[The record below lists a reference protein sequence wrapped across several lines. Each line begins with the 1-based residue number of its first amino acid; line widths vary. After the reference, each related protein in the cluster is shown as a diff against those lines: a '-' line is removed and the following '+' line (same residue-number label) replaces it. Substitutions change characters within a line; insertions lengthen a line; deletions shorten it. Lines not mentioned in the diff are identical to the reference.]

1 MGILDNFEAWI
12 DLDSPSDLDTYRVKC
27 KVCLKEFVSASNEP
41 FTCLLCSA
49 KHE

>member
-12 DLDSPSDLDTYRVKC
+12 DLDTYRVKC